1 MDYGYRMFCN
11 FTGSKPTD
19 KTMGS
24 KYLNINLP
32 VEYTE
37 EELQN
42 AIAKQIGT
50 VDFTYSY
57 DLKSLDARQT
67 SKIHWQI
74 RVYVVSDTIKEFEEL
89 TNEALTIPKSTKKQR
104 IGIVG
109 SGPAG
114 FFAAEILQKSGHNV
128 TIFERGSTAEE
139 RGKAIAQFEKTN
151 EFSEND
157 NYAFGEGGAGTF
169 SDGKLTSRTKG
180 ISQFKQYVLQRYID
194 AGAPSEIAY
203 LSKPHIGS
211 NFLKQVVKNLR
222 NDFISLGGTI
232 LFQTQVTDFQAHG
245 NIIKLETSQGVHDFD
260 ILIFATGHS
269 AYDSFRMLIRRG
281 VQFETKPFAL
291 GVRVEHPQSLINQA
305 MWGRQKVDGLKSA
318 EYALRWQGTQSESA
332 YSFCMCPGGK
342 IVQASPAS
350 GKSIVNGMSN
360 YQRNS
365 PFANSAIVVPVSTS
379 DFSKKELSAG
389 EMLDMIEQMEQQVW
403 SIKNSFQIPFN
414 TISQFLHKQVCST
427 TPETSYSHG
436 IFSFDF
442 NLLFPEQIST
452 KLRSGLNSF
461 CKKIKGFEDGVMM
474 GLESKTS
481 CALQASRPERNGPCA
496 GFSNVYVAGEG
507 SGFAGGIVSS
517 AVDGI
522 KTAMYII
529 QNPL

>member
-1 MDYGYRMFCN
+1 MFCN
-11 FTGSKPTD
+11 FTGSKLTD
-19 KTMGS
+19 NTMGS
-24 KYLNINLP
+24 KYLNINLT

-74 RVYVVSDTIKEFEEL
+74 RVYVISDAIKEFEEP
-89 TNEALTIPKSTKKQR
+89 THEALTIPKSSKKQR

-139 RGKAIAQFEKTN
+139 RGKSIAQFEKTD

-180 ISQFKQYVLQRYID
+180 ISQLKHYVLQRYID

-211 NFLKQVVKNLR
+211 NILKQVVKNLR
-222 NDFISLGGTI
+222 NDFINFGGTI
-232 LFQTQVTDFQAHG
+232 LFQTQVTDFQVHG
-245 NIIKLETSQGVHDFD
+245 SIVKVETTQGVHDFD
-260 ILIFATGHS
+260 QIIFATGHS
-269 AYDSFRMLIRRG
+269 AYDSFRMLMRRG

-291 GVRVEHPQSLINQA
+291 GVRVEHPQPLINLA
-305 MWGRQKVDGLKSA
+305 MWGRQQVQGLKSA
-318 EYALRWQGTQSESA
+318 EYALRWQGTPTESA

-342 IVQASPAS
+342 IVQASPTS

-365 PFANSAIVVPVSTS
+365 PFANAAIVAPVSTS
-379 DFSKKELSAG
+379 DFSKKNLSAG
-389 EMLDMIEQMEQQVW
+389 AMLDIIEQMEHQVW
-403 SIKNSFQIPFN
+403 SLKNSFEIPFN
-414 TISQFLHKQVCST
+414 TISSFLQKKTSSI

-436 IFSFDF
+436 IFAYDFD
-442 NLLFPEQIST
+442 LLFPESVKT
-452 KLRSGLNSF
+452 KLRGGLHSF

-481 CALQASRPERNGPCA
+481 CAVQSTKLDRNGPCV